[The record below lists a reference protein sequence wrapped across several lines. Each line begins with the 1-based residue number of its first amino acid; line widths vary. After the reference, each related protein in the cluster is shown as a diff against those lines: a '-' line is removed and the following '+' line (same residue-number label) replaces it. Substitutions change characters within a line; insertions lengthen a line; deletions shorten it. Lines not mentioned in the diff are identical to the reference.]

1 MEEYIER
8 YYCLYVY
15 ICTYRVCVYIYIRYI
30 FAYLRFF
37 CFLFLIQSYLCQW
50 IWIYVYIHAIY
61 LFVGYIE
68 HVIRLI
74 FDRKLLSFKGPS
86 QRTAWKKRN
95 PRNPSWNCKTAS
107 IFFLHISFG
116 EWISFSIFLLKMRYR
131 RGFLATTTWWARLAA
146 KTESRRWRWLGCF
159 CIWVVV
165 SNITPIWGRFPFSN
179 GLKPPTRYAFVL
191 LISFFFVFRFPQTN
205 IEVAIGSPK
214 NYEIIGTVKAI
225 ASCNPW
231 GFSRCYRYQRQVS
244 WRLLPRCPT

>member
-1 MEEYIER
+1 MY
-8 YYCLYVY
+8 
-15 ICTYRVCVYIYIRYI
+15 TYMLSIYLWDTLNMSFDWFSIGNCWVSKDQAKEQLEKKGI
-30 FAYLRFF
+30 QGIQVEIVKLQAFF
-37 CFLFLIQSYLCQW
+37 SYTFLLVNEFLFP
-50 IWIYVYIHAIY
+50 
-61 LFVGYIE
+61 F
-68 HVIRLI
+68 
-74 FDRKLLSFKGPS
+74 
-86 QRTAWKKRN
+86 
-95 PRNPSWNCKTAS
+95 
-107 IFFLHISFG
+107 
-116 EWISFSIFLLKMRYR
+116 FLLKMRYR
-131 RGFLATTTWWARLAA
+131 RGFLATTTWWARFAA
-146 KTESRRWRWLGCF
+146 KTESRPWRWLGCF